1 MPAQFAA
8 GTLARM
14 ASPAPEP
21 VAPPVDPRESSD
33 VLLRDLHSSAQGLSQ
48 REAERRLLQYGRNE
62 LVRRG
67 SRRWPRELARQFTHP
82 LALLLAVAA
91 LLAVAGGI
99 AVLAAAIVA
108 VILLNAL
115 LAFVQERQAEAAV
128 EALQDYLAPH
138 AQVVRDGGHRLIAA
152 SELVPGDVIT
162 IAEGDRIAADARLL
176 DGSLEIDLSALT
188 GESVT
193 AYRSPEAPAPGTPLL
208 DCADLVFS
216 GTSCT
221 GGDARA
227 VVFATGMLTQLGRV
241 AALSERVQADESPL
255 QVQVRKVATLI
266 AIVAVV
272 VGAAF
277 VPIGTVIAGLPLTDA
292 VTFAIGLL
300 VANVPEGLLP
310 TITLAL
316 AAGARTL
323 AQRRALVK
331 RLSAVETLGSTTV
344 ICTDKTGTLTE
355 NRMRATGVWTPAAA
369 VAWPGEPEPVEDPP
383 ATLSRLAA
391 ALAACTNA
399 ELGDGGILADAAG
412 DPTEVA
418 LLEAAARLGADWARD
433 TREAERLR
441 QFHFDPALKLMST
454 VDRGAGLSVVHA
466 KGAPDV
472 LLDRC
477 STTLDATGAAVPLNA
492 AGRDTVLARVEASAR
507 QGLRVLAVADRR
519 LGEHEPVPKDRGDAE
534 RRLCLVGLV
543 TLLDPP
549 RPEVADAVA
558 RCHTAGIR
566 IIVVTG
572 DHGLTAAAV
581 ARRVGIGGAD
591 PRVVTGTELD
601 ALSEP
606 NLDRLLRGGE
616 ELIFARTSPEA
627 KLRIADALRAE
638 GHVVA
643 MTGDGVNDA
652 PALRR
657 ADIGIA
663 MGQSGTDVARES
675 ATMILTDDNF
685 ASIVGAVEEGRR
697 VYANIRKFILYI
709 FAHAP
714 AEVVPFLA
722 FAASGG
728 ALPLPLT
735 AVQILAIDLGT
746 ETLPALGLGRDPAE
760 AGNMERPPRR
770 SDEHIIDRVLLVRAW
785 AVLGLVS
792 AVLVMTGFLYVL
804 LRAGW
809 HPGDAVGPGSPLHHT
824 YLQATTM
831 TFLGIVACQLGTAFA
846 SRTERGSLRSIGF
859 FSNRLLL
866 WGIAFELAF
875 AAALI
880 YVPALQAVFGTAALP
895 LDAVLFTL
903 PFPVIVWGADALVRS
918 RSRPR

>member
-1 MPAQFAA
+1 M
-8 GTLARM
+8 M
-14 ASPAPEP
+14 
-21 VAPPVDPRESSD
+21 
-33 VLLRDLHSSAQGLSQ
+33 
-48 REAERRLLQYGRNE
+48 
-62 LVRRG
+62 
-67 SRRWPRELARQFTHP
+67 
-82 LALLLAVAA
+82 
-91 LLAVAGGI
+91 
-99 AVLAAAIVA
+99 
-108 VILLNAL
+108 
-115 LAFVQERQAEAAV
+115 
-128 EALQDYLAPH
+128 
-138 AQVVRDGGHRLIAA
+138 
-152 SELVPGDVIT
+152 
-162 IAEGDRIAADARLL
+162 IAEGDRVAADARLL
-176 DGSLEIDLSALT
+176 EGSLEVDLSALT

-193 AYRSPEAPAPGTPLL
+193 AYRSPEPPAPGTPLL
-208 DCADLVFS
+208 ECADLVFS

-266 AIVAVV
+266 ALVAVV

-277 VPIGTVIAGLPLTDA
+277 VPIGTVIAGLPLADA

-323 AQRRALVK
+323 AKRRALVK

-355 NRMRATGVWTPAAA
+355 NRMRAIAVWTPAAE
-369 VAWPGEPEPVEDPP
+369 VAWPGEPEPVRDPSP
-383 ATLSRLAA
+383 PLRRLAA

-399 ELGDGGILADAAG
+399 ELGAGGVLAGAAG

-418 LLEAAARLGADWARD
+418 LLEAAARLGADWDARRARD
-433 TREAERLR
+433 
-441 QFHFDPALKLMST
+441 
-454 VDRGAGLSVVHA
+454 
-466 KGAPDV
+466 GAP
-472 LLDRC
+472 
-477 STTLDATGAAVPLNA
+477 APVPLRPRPEA
-492 AGRDTVLARVEASAR
+492 DVDGRSGDRQAARCTRRARPTCSSTAAARRWTPTGRRSRSSRAGRDAVLARVEASAR

-519 LGEHEPVPKDRGDAE
+519 PRRGRARARRSRATPSGE
-534 RRLCLVGLV
+534 LCLVGLV

-591 PRVVTGTELD
+591 PRVVTGAELD
-601 ALSEP
+601 AMSEP
-606 NLDRLLRGGE
+606 DLDRLLREGE

-657 ADIGIA
+657 ADIGVA
-663 MGQSGTDVARES
+663 MGLSGTDVARES

-746 ETLPALGLGRDPAE
+746 ETLPALGA
-760 AGNMERPPRR
+760 RPRPRR
-770 SDEHIIDRVLLVRAW
+770 GGHHGAPAAARRRAHHRPW
-785 AVLGLVS
+785 RS
-792 AVLVMTGFLYVL
+792 
-804 LRAGW
+804 W
-809 HPGDAVGPGSPLHHT
+809 CGPGPSW
-824 YLQATTM
+824 A
-831 TFLGIVACQLGTAFA
+831 
-846 SRTERGSLRSIGF
+846 
-859 FSNRLLL
+859 
-866 WGIAFELAF
+866 
-875 AAALI
+875 
-880 YVPALQAVFGTAALP
+880 
-895 LDAVLFTL
+895 
-903 PFPVIVWGADALVRS
+903 
-918 RSRPR
+918 